1 MRKAGGIDLAITQP
15 MSPGL
20 RVAGRDHIGTAL
32 RLPDFVISLA
42 NLWHRRELLWTMTS
56 RHLRGQYKQSVLGYA
71 WTLVMPL
78 SQMVTLAFVFATLLK
93 LDSGDPKIPF
103 PLFLFVGLLAWNFF
117 STALASATD
126 SVVGASSLVTKVY
139 FPREILPAAAILTK
153 VVDLFF
159 ASIILVAMMLYYGHA
174 PTWTALWI
182 PALFLIQFVFTLGLS
197 LPLAALNLFF
207 HDVRYLVGVVL
218 NLWFY
223 MTPIIY
229 SIDRIPEKYRFMFNL
244 NPIALF
250 INAYR
255 RVLLQD
261 TNPGIEKVALGLA
274 ISLVTFLI
282 GYFIFKKMEPGFA
295 DRI

>member
-1 MRKAGGIDLAITQP
+1 
-15 MSPGL
+15 MSQGP

-32 RLPDFVISLA
+32 RLPDFVVSLA
-42 NLWHRRELLWTMTS
+42 NLWHRRELLWNMTV
-56 RHLRGQYKQSVLGYA
+56 RHLRGQYKQSILGYA
-71 WTLVMPL
+71 WALVMPL